1 MDTYPWSEAYATG
14 NWVIDTQHRRL
25 LELASLLAAAI
36 EDGRSD
42 EVAEQAMGALEAYV
56 RYHFAEEEAFLAS
69 IRAPSLAKHRRV
81 HASLTLDVEAMRF
94 NLVARYPGVG
104 EQLAR
109 WVMNCLVP
117 HMANEDMAAIE
128 ATGSKGSRP
137 RPAAGG
143 DYAVP

>member
-25 LELASLLAAAI
+25 LELAGLLSDALA
-36 EDGRSD
+36 EERGD
-42 EVAEQAMGALEAYV
+42 EVAEQAMAALESYV
-56 RYHFAEEEAFLAS
+56 RFHFAEEEAFLAA
-69 IRAPSLAKHRRV
+69 IRAPSLAKHRRI

-117 HMANEDMAAIE
+117 HMIVEDMAAIE
-128 ATGSKGSRP
+128 ATGGKGSRP
-137 RPAAGG
+137 RPEAGEER
-143 DYAVP
+143 AL